1 MNSAT
6 SIPFDYSAKPC
17 KRMPVCSALL
27 AICLI
32 STVLIGCQST
42 REQMMAEGFPPPF
55 IDGFEAGCSSG
66 RQAAGALESFRKDV
80 PRYLQHPQYA
90 QGWDDGFRQC
100 KEGLESAIELELRD
114 NDKRDRDWRDHVD
127 QAMAKAMRGS

>member
-1 MNSAT
+1 MNGST
-6 SIPFDYSAKPC
+6 SMPFDYSAKPG
-17 KRMPVCSALL
+17 KSLSAWPELIVMGLVAILL
-27 AICLI
+27 G
-32 STVLIGCQST
+32 GCQST
-42 REQMMAEGFPPPF
+42 REQMMAEGYPAPF

-80 PRYLQHPQYA
+80 PRYLQQPQYA

-114 NDKRDRDWRDHVD
+114 NDRRDRDWRDHVD

>member
-1 MNSAT
+1 MSGTTNM
-6 SIPFDYSAKPC
+6 PCDYSN
-17 KRMPVCSALL
+17 KRSTYRHAWPTLFAISLVATLL
-27 AICLI
+27 G
-32 STVLIGCQST
+32 GCQST
-42 REQMMAEGFPPPF
+42 REQMTAEGYPAPY

-66 RQAAGALESFRKDV
+66 RQAAGALEHFRKDV
-80 PRYLQHPQYA
+80 PRYLQQPEYA

-114 NDKRDRDWRDHVD
+114 NDKRDRDWRDHVG